1 LIGYN
6 DIQRLLAPLKRKIFL
21 LLGRAILTA
30 IKNTEGTMMI
40 QVTGL
45 KGETITDV
53 EKLSEYGFES
63 RPRVGAESL
72 VLFLNGNRDQGVAL
86 NVHDRRY
93 RPTDLAD
100 GDSRLYDY
108 RGNKIKL
115 TSTGIEI
122 DASGSAGLVL
132 NSGDAGL
139 WNPNTLV
146 TDMFT
151 GVAHSVITKL
161 QGS

>member
-63 RPRVGAESL
+63 RPRVGAETL
-72 VLFLNGNRDQGVAL
+72 VMFLNGNRDQGIAL
-86 NVHDRRY
+86 NIHDRRY
-93 RPTDLAD
+93 RPKDLAD
-100 GDSRLYDY
+100 GDVVMYDY
-108 RGNKIKL
+108 RGTKIRID
-115 TSTGIEI
+115 STGITL
-122 DASGSAGLVL
+122 DSS
-132 NSGDAGL
+132 DAGG
-139 WNPNTLV
+139 WIPNTLV

-151 GVAHSVITKL
+151 GVPHGGIAAGIIKL
-161 QGS
+161 KGS